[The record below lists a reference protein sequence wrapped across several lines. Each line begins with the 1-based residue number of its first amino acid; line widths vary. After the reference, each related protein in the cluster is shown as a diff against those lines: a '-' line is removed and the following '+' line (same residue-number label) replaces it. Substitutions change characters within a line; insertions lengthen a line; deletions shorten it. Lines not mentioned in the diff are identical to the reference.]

1 MSAPVATGGK
11 AFPALCSD
19 HSCNEGGMSLRDWFA
34 AYAFVTAEDPHP
46 TLAKAVMGTEVP
58 NFSESPITA
67 TIWWAEAEARLR
79 YIKADAMIAARAKGG
94 AL

>member
-1 MSAPVATGGK
+1 
-11 AFPALCSD
+11 
-19 HSCNEGGMSLRDWFA
+19 
-34 AYAFVTAEDPHP
+34 
-46 TLAKAVMGTEVP
+46 MGTEIP

-79 YIKADAMIAARAKGG
+79 YIKADAMIAVRAKGG